1 MKSGNLEMISSF
13 GSLDTCRSL
22 LCFLNGFYKERE
34 WLEAYE
40 VKQYLAYGVNHNAY
54 LLKTCRCDDACI
66 WDIINCPSPPS
77 NAAVR
82 NITLNASI
90 MGENQARV

>member
-1 MKSGNLEMISSF
+1 MKSGNLEMISSS

-66 WDIINCPSPPS
+66 WYIFDSLSPPS

-90 MGENQARV
+90 MGQNQARV